1 MSFQT
6 YVKDTPEYITS
17 RDGSANRVPS
27 FLDQASISAIYTCE
41 PTFGQVAV
49 IQSYHIVYVCPQ
61 TAMLNVRTDSH
72 RSLDE
77 LLMEEASVPSK
88 VMNIGVKSDRDS
100 IGLRPSEAPP
110 YSAFASPSLYLFFLS
125 TLSNGRMLYRHSI
138 MDYATHT
145 DSSWRIMVPNS
156 HNFEVRILGRHLFA
170 MAFCCATARPRR

>member
-17 RDGSANRVPS
+17 HDGSANRVPS

-125 TLSNGRMLYRHSI
+125 TLSN
-138 MDYATHT
+138 